1 MFLKLLRELSPM
13 RPSNQSN
20 AIAKDPTT
28 NSDKFE
34 DPVEETGCQA
44 QNDAVLLC
52 FSETHDWRKCQPEIE
67 AFRACYQEYTEKRRE
82 ETVAK
87 IRTTIRGILDETLV
101 DVERELAERMGGGM
115 TDPDPDSMSSIPFST
130 EQ

>member
-1 MFLKLLRELSPM
+1 M
-13 RPSNQSN
+13 RPSDQSN
-20 AIAKDPTT
+20 TETKTPSA

-67 AFRACYQEYTEKRRE
+67 AFRTCYQEYTERRRE
-82 ETVAK
+82 KTVAK

-101 DVERELAERMGGGM
+101 DVERELAEKTGGGM
-115 TDPDPDSMSSIPFST
+115 AEPDPDSMSSIPFST